1 MAKKPTSNTGKA
13 PKKSGDAPLS
23 AQSDS
28 FRFNDEYGQA
38 GNGGET
44 HQVAGENHPILTTQ
58 QGAPV
63 SDDQNSLKI
72 GERGRQS

>member
-44 HQVAGENHPILTTQ
+44 YQVAGENHPILTTQ